1 MIKGLI
7 RWSLTNRLAV
17 LLVSAIL
24 LLAGAYVTATMPVDV
39 FPDLTAPTVTVI
51 VEGHGMAPEE
61 METLVTFPIETAV
74 NGAADVRRVRSA
86 TAVGLTVVWVEFEWG
101 TDIYRARQTV
111 NERLGTVAGSLPPQ
125 VGPPLLAPVSSI
137 MGEILFISLT
147 SDRHDQLE
155 LRTVAKTDLRRRL
168 LSVPGVSQVT
178 PIGGDEK
185 QYQVVLSPQRL
196 RAYRLSLND
205 VSEALRAGNENVSPG
220 FLIQGG
226 QETIVRGIGR
236 IQTTDDIANTVVV
249 IRDGRP
255 IKVGDLGVVQIGA
268 AIRRGTAAASRRGPN
283 WEPIIEPGVIVAIQK
298 QPNANTLTLTRQLD
312 EVLAEIQGA
321 LPEGMFINKDLFR
334 QANFIE
340 VSIHN
345 TITALVEGGLMVIL
359 VVVLFLASGRASFIT
374 LLAIPMSLVTAILT
388 LKAFGATINTMTLGG
403 MAVAIGML
411 VDDAIIEVEN
421 IVRRL
426 RANAA
431 LPPSERRTDFEVIY
445 KAAFEV
451 RAAVVF
457 ATIIILFVFCPL
469 FFLSGMEGRLLRP
482 LGMAFTVAMAASM
495 AVALTVTPALAW
507 LLLPSSSTVRR
518 DREPWVVRTLKRL
531 YLPVLNGSLRYPAAV
546 VIPSVVLFI
555 ASVLGLLT
563 MGRNFLPEFNEGALV
578 VGVVTLPGTSLDES
592 DALAGLVEQ
601 TLMQHPE
608 IVAIGRRTGRAEE
621 DEHVQGVEASEIDL
635 TLDMDAPRRL
645 GLPRRSKAELLEALR
660 HDLAAIP
667 GIQATFGQPIGHR
680 IDHMLS
686 GTRANIAVKIFGDD
700 LVQLRQLARE
710 VERLMQ
716 DIPGVVDLST
726 EQQAAVPMLR
736 VEFDRSAIARHGLR
750 ITDVATTLTAALN
763 GETVGQI
770 LEGRNAFDLVVQYGD
785 RTNASPQTLREVLV
799 AAPSGIKVP
808 LKALARIYDD
818 RGPNF
823 ISRENVQRK
832 IVVMCNVAGRDM
844 RGVVE
849 DTRAAIAAQVD
860 LPRGYYVE
868 FGGQF
873 ESAEAT
879 NRRLAFLGVLVII
892 GIGFL
897 LYIVFRS
904 VRDTILIMVNLPLAL
919 IGGVVGVFVSG
930 GVLSVASLIG
940 FISVF
945 GIATRNGIM
954 LVSHIRHL
962 QQDEGVT
969 DFHEAVRRGATE
981 RLAPILMT
989 ALAAGLALIPLAL
1002 RGDDPGTEIL
1012 TPMAIVILF
1021 GLLSSTF
1028 LNMVVV
1034 PALFVRFGRP
1044 AGSGPVLPAGSG
1056 PVLPAALRLAPL
1068 LVLVSVAALQGCTQV
1083 NPHSDFVRA
1092 RELIETSTGFAE
1104 AYDPYEPPMS
1114 EVEIEETLTDGLSMD
1129 EAIRLTLLNNRQL
1142 QGAFM
1147 DIGVAKAEWVQSG
1160 LLSNP
1165 SVDVLVRF
1173 PVDGGRSMI
1182 EATLV
1187 QNLLEL
1193 WRIPIRK
1200 EMSQHRLDET
1210 VLRIARLA
1218 GELVAETKRAYY
1230 EAVAAQE
1237 RHHVAVENLAVVT
1250 KSYEAVR
1257 SMREAGAASTFDEN
1271 LVRGR
1276 LQVSQ
1281 MAVLPTRLDV
1291 ANAKRRL
1298 ARRLSIDQDVDGVA
1312 LIDPLP
1318 DIVTEPADPD
1328 ELIEIARDSRLDL
1341 RAYAAAIKETNDRL
1355 RLEHSKAWG
1364 EIALGPSVERPATA
1378 GDTLVGVGFSLELP
1392 IFDQNQAQV
1401 AKAVYLLRQMVKSYE
1416 SVYLAVAQDIRIDVD
1431 RANTALAGMGFYQ
1444 EELLPQAEKNLSFAM
1459 ESYAAGQSSILALFE
1474 AQQALLDAQKGHV
1487 MVRLETAT
1495 ALADLEETV
1504 GLPLESFQRRPGQ

>member
-1 MIKGLI
+1 
-7 RWSLTNRLAV
+7 V
-17 LLVSAIL
+17 
-24 LLAGAYVTATMPVDV
+24 
-39 FPDLTAPTVTVI
+39 
-51 VEGHGMAPEE
+51 
-61 METLVTFPIETAV
+61 
-74 NGAADVRRVRSA
+74 
-86 TAVGLTVVWVEFEWG
+86 
-101 TDIYRARQTV
+101 
-111 NERLGTVAGSLPPQ
+111 
-125 VGPPLLAPVSSI
+125 
-137 MGEILFISLT
+137 
-147 SDRHDQLE
+147 
-155 LRTVAKTDLRRRL
+155 
-168 LSVPGVSQVT
+168 
-178 PIGGDEK
+178 
-185 QYQVVLSPQRL
+185 
-196 RAYRLSLND
+196 
-205 VSEALRAGNENVSPG
+205 
-220 FLIQGG
+220 
-226 QETIVRGIGR
+226 
-236 IQTTDDIANTVVV
+236 
-249 IRDGRP
+249 
-255 IKVGDLGVVQIGA
+255 
-268 AIRRGTAAASRRGPN
+268 
-283 WEPIIEPGVIVAIQK
+283 
-298 QPNANTLTLTRQLD
+298 
-312 EVLAEIQGA
+312 
-321 LPEGMFINKDLFR
+321 
-334 QANFIE
+334 
-340 VSIHN
+340 
-345 TITALVEGGLMVIL
+345 
-359 VVVLFLASGRASFIT
+359 
-374 LLAIPMSLVTAILT
+374 
-388 LKAFGATINTMTLGG
+388 
-403 MAVAIGML
+403 
-411 VDDAIIEVEN
+411 
-421 IVRRL
+421 
-426 RANAA
+426 
-431 LPPSERRTDFEVIY
+431 
-445 KAAFEV
+445 
-451 RAAVVF
+451 
-457 ATIIILFVFCPL
+457 
-469 FFLSGMEGRLLRP
+469 
-482 LGMAFTVAMAASM
+482 
-495 AVALTVTPALAW
+495 
-507 LLLPSSSTVRR
+507 
-518 DREPWVVRTLKRL
+518 
-531 YLPVLNGSLRYPAAV
+531 
-546 VIPSVVLFI
+546 
-555 ASVLGLLT
+555 
-563 MGRNFLPEFNEGALV
+563 
-578 VGVVTLPGTSLDES
+578 
-592 DALAGLVEQ
+592 
-601 TLMQHPE
+601 
-608 IVAIGRRTGRAEE
+608 
-621 DEHVQGVEASEIDL
+621 
-635 TLDMDAPRRL
+635 
-645 GLPRRSKAELLEALR
+645 
-660 HDLAAIP
+660 
-667 GIQATFGQPIGHR
+667 
-680 IDHMLS
+680 
-686 GTRANIAVKIFGDD
+686 
-700 LVQLRQLARE
+700 LRQLARE

-726 EQQAAVPMLR
+726 EQQAAVPTLR

-849 DTRAAIAAQVD
+849 DTRAAIAAQVN

-879 NRRLAFLGVLVII
+879 NRRLALLGVLVII

-897 LYIVFRS
+897 LHIVFRS

-1044 AGSGPVLPAGSG
+1044 AGSGPVLPA
-1056 PVLPAALRLAPL
+1056 ALRLAPL

-1083 NPHSDFVRA
+1083 NPQPDFLRA

-1104 AYDPYEPPMS
+1104 TYDPNEPPMS
-1114 EVEIEETLTDGLSMD
+1114 EVEIEETLADGLSLD
-1129 EAIRLTLLNNRQL
+1129 EAIRLTLVNNRQL

-1187 QNLLEL
+1187 RNLLEL

-1341 RAYAAAIKETNDRL
+1341 RAYVVAIKETNDRL

-1364 EIALGPSVERPATA
+1364 EIALGPSIERPATA

-1431 RANTALAGMGFYQ
+1431 RANTALAGMEFYQ

-1459 ESYAAGQSSILALFE
+1459 ESYASGQSSILALFE